1 MEVRCI
7 INERYVWYYFH
18 FMLNQEFGFPL
29 RCGDGTH
36 IWGYQ
41 STVCCALGKGAPS
54 YKSNITWCAIISLY
68 IMSNYQ
74 GLYLHKNATTMVIKP
89 NIVCY
94 CVCYIDQS
102 IFLLQKWKITLL
114 KYIYVLHTIYGE
126 LDKSYW
132 KFHTSVMS
140 ISKFADIPWHSST
153 SIIKFLIL
161 VIIWWQSAR
170 LASRAYRH
178 LCSCIASPRNK
189 MMFMFSHRTI
199 IIRERL
205 SEINRLRWS
214 RHVERVGVT
223 GKVSASLAPS
233 CYHVTTTWA
242 SPPLFALGPSDDA
255 L

>member
-1 MEVRCI
+1 MLHWP
-7 INERYVWYYFH
+7 INLFIAKV
-18 FMLNQEFGFPL
+18 
-29 RCGDGTH
+29 
-36 IWGYQ
+36 
-41 STVCCALGKGAPS
+41 
-54 YKSNITWCAIISLY
+54 
-68 IMSNYQ
+68 
-74 GLYLHKNATTMVIKP
+74 KN
-89 NIVCY
+89 N
-94 CVCYIDQS
+94 S
-102 IFLLQKWKITLL
+102 LL

-140 ISKFADIPWHSST
+140 ISKFAGIPWHSST
-153 SIIKFLIL
+153 SIIKFSIL

-189 MMFMFSHRTI
+189 IMFMFSHRTI

-223 GKVSASLAPS
+223 GKVSASLAPLVLPRNH
-233 CYHVTTTWA
+233 HVGDPTAFRSRAVGWRIIGHVWNIEVG
-242 SPPLFALGPSDDA
+242 LVFWWW
-255 L
+255 